1 MIGLGICGRPKRWI
15 MKEDVGNLKSYMI
28 TVANM
33 PKGIKLLS
41 VR

>member
-1 MIGLGICGRPKRWI
+1 MIGLGICGRFKRWI

-28 TVANM
+28 IVVNM
-33 PKGIKLLS
+33 LKGIKFLS